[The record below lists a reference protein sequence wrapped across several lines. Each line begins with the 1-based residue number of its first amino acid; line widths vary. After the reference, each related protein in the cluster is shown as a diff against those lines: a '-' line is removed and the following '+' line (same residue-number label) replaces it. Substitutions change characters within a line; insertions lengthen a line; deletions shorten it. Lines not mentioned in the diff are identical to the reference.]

1 MSNSTTPR
9 LSANTAGRN
18 CIFASYPNHVC
29 NVPVKSRN
37 SRVTSVKQINAVV
50 SLIVRNIISSFL
62 DSLLFYVAKI
72 VKGDDLQLIRITD

>member
-18 CIFASYPNHVC
+18 WIFASHPNHVC

-72 VKGDDLQLIRITD
+72 VKGNDLQLIRITD